1 MQPACLHRT
10 ALQASICPTLT
21 GLRRAA
27 RGRASEAARKAR
39 NEGRFPVGEARL
51 RGGLLEHARLDA
63 EARGQHEL
71 AARHGLALRD
81 ERVDAREQLR
91 VLAAR
96 KSLARLGELGQR
108 RLFVCA
114 VDEVDALHAPLVR
127 GERVASEAIRGW

>member
-1 MQPACLHRT
+1 MKGDSR
-10 ALQASICPTLT
+10 
-21 GLRRAA
+21 
-27 RGRASEAARKAR
+27 
-39 NEGRFPVGEARL
+39 ARL

-63 EARGQHEL
+63 EARGQREF

-96 KSLARLGELGQR
+96 KALARLGELGQR
-108 RLFVCA
+108 RLFVGA

-127 GERVASEAIRGW
+127 GEPRGLGGDPRHVAHGEAGVEQEAEPGQAVPRCRASRRRRGGCSSA